1 MISGIPYEAV
11 FFRGGYEM
19 NTLSSEMTRL
29 VQSAFAQWMKDMFP
43 DANPRSEEVEILEG
57 TRHPLIGICCRC
69 VWQSI
74 SADFFWWK
82 SVPGEAS

>member
-1 MISGIPYEAV
+1 
-11 FFRGGYEM
+11 M